1 MEVILL
7 ISLVIATIG
16 IIYFKEDRDFWEE
29 KYEEYRDD
37 YFKLLDER
45 SERMVKEW
53 DTKSSLLEEIKEL
66 RTYLKAVLY
75 NLDNKEI
82 TINKTDKNIRGEIE
96 VEHDMVRYAEIVK
109 LVPEKETK
117 KL

>member
-16 IIYFKEDRDFWEE
+16 VIYFKEDRDFWEE

-53 DTKSSLLEEIKEL
+53 DTKRSLLEEIKEL

-82 TINKTDKNIRGEIE
+82 TIQETDKEIRGEIQ
-96 VEHDMVRYAEIVK
+96 VTKDLVRYAETIK
-109 LVPEKETK
+109 LVPEEKIK